1 MRMNAARAICQLMED
16 GMKDYQEFQ
25 KAGQENFDTAI
36 KNFGEVNMGIQA
48 ITSEVTDYS
57 KKAFA
62 EGTAAF
68 EQLMGVKSV
77 EQAIEIQTGFAK
89 KAYDDYV
96 SQASK
101 LGEMYVSLTKEAYK
115 PIETAFAKKA

>member
-1 MRMNAARAICQLMED
+1 MNAAKAMCQFLED
-16 GMKDYQEFQ
+16 DMKDYQEFQ
-25 KAGQENFDTAI
+25 KAGQEKFDTAV
-36 KNFGEVNMGIQA
+36 KNFGEVNKGFQA
-48 ITSEVTDYS
+48 IASEVTDYS
-57 KKAFA
+57 KKAFE

-77 EQAIEIQTGFAK
+77 EQAIEIQTSFAK

-101 LGEMYVSLTKEAYK
+101 LGEMYANLTKDAYK
-115 PIETAFAKKA
+115 PVETAFAKKA